1 MSFSNMLNK
10 LHGQPESYDKKSR
23 YRFGRTLGA
32 GTYGIV
38 REAEGPTGKVAV
50 KIILKKNVKGN
61 EQMVYDE
68 LEMLQRM
75 KHPHIVK
82 FVDWFESRDKY
93 YIVTQLATGGELF
106 DRICEQGRF
115 TEKDASQTIRQVL
128 EAVDYLHNNNVV
140 HRDLKPENLLYLTA
154 APNSDLVLA
163 DFGIAKML
171 DSKDEVLTTMA
182 GSFGYAA
189 PEVMLKKGH
198 GKPVDMWSLGVI
210 TYTLLCGYSPFRSE
224 NLQDLIEECNNARVI
239 FHERYWKDVSDD
251 AKDFIGHLLQPGPDD
266 RSTSKEALQHR
277 WLSGSTATDH
287 NLLPEIRAYM
297 AKARLRRG
305 IEIVKLANRIEAL
318 KMQEDEND
326 EVPGESDVPA
336 DAKAAAG
343 AALSGQAG
351 QEVRPGLGSSSSA
364 GSAPGGKRTL
374 SNIAKGA
381 IFREVVLAKVRE
393 MKEAEKQL
401 QVEKDAEANAAK
413 RKSWT
418 GQSS

>member
-1 MSFSNMLNK
+1 MTRTYYRRSESPVSGMLNK
-10 LHGQPESYDKKSR
+10 LHGQPESYDKKAK
-23 YRFGRTLGA
+23 YKFGRTLGA

-38 REAEGPTGKVAV
+38 READGPTGKVAV

-68 LEMLQRM
+68 LQMLQKM
-75 KHPHIVK
+75 KHKHIVK

-93 YIVTQLATGGELF
+93 YIVTQLAIGGELF

-128 EAVDYLHNNNVV
+128 EAVDYLHDNNVV
-140 HRDLKPENLLYLTA
+140 HRDLKPENLLYLTQD
-154 APNSDLVLA
+154 PHSDLVLA

-171 DSKDEVLTTMA
+171 DTKDEVLTTMA

-198 GKPVDMWSLGVI
+198 GKPVDMWSMGVI

-224 NLQDLIEECNNARVI
+224 NLQDLIEECSNARVI

-251 AKDFIGHLLQPGPDD
+251 AKDFIGHLLQPRADD
-266 RSTSKEALQHR
+266 RSTSKEALAHP
-277 WLSGSTATDH
+277 WLSGENATDH
-287 NLLPEIRAYM
+287 NLLPEIKAYM

-305 IEIVKLANRIEAL
+305 IEMVKLTNRIEML
-318 KMQEDEND
+318 KMQEDDNE
-326 EVPGESDVPA
+326 ESDVPGN
-336 DAKAAAG
+336 AAA
-343 AALSGQAG
+343 AASDAI
-351 QEVRPGLGSSSSA
+351 PGSPERKNTGSSSAS
-364 GSAPGGKRTL
+364 GSTSPGEKRSL
-374 SNIAKGA
+374 SKIAKGA

-393 MKEAEKQL
+393 VKAEEAAAQIERQAT
-401 QVEKDAEANAAK
+401 EAAK
-413 RKSWT
+413 KKSST
-418 GQSS
+418 Q